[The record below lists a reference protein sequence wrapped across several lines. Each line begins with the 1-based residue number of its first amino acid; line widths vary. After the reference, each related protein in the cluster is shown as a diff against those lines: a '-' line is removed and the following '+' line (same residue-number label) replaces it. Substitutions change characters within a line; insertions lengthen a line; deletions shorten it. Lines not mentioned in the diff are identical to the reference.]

1 MTYDNFAKD
10 AIKKY
15 EVTKKD
21 IAKLTIGV
29 VIILLSVYSVIGYLA
44 YRLISSYMLVAVVVL
59 FLATFMLLFP
69 YFIEEEKGFRLAVKL
84 SRFSW
89 AFPVLSIG
97 LIVLFKILI

>member
-1 MTYDNFAKD
+1 MTYDSFAKE

-29 VIILLSVYSVIGYLA
+29 VIILLSIFSVIGYLA
-44 YRLISSYMLVAVVVL
+44 YKLISSYMLVAIVVL

-69 YFIEEEKGFRLAVKL
+69 YFVEEERGFRLAVKL

-97 LIVLFKILI
+97 LIILFNFLI